1 MLKRGAQGP
10 QGSKEDEGAFGMAST
25 PDEKPHRATAA
36 QLASRKIKDVRKRRA
51 PTPTTGGGAPD
62 AASFNPFTSVA
73 PAAAPAPTQSTGFTF
88 GQTQSQSFPGASSGP
103 GQGGIFSSG
112 TNGQAGGQA
121 SFGFGAGPTSFGS
134 APSSNPFAVDTSF
147 GGNTQPSTNGFSFG
161 GFNAGNQSTPSFG
174 GFGAQQNTSTPA
186 KPVLFGQSAAHMT
199 SPADDS
205 MQTSPDTKPKGGSM
219 FSPKPPAGP
228 SALGNPFS
236 NLSGENASSNPF
248 APKTI
253 ATEKPADKPAE
264 TQPFKPLFG
273 STPAALKPVDGEKPT
288 VSNPFANLS
297 GQAPTSSPNLFAPK
311 TTAAEQSPAK
321 PAEAAKPFGALFGST
336 PSSQPSGPA
345 SNPFTPKP
353 ATEEPKTSNPF
364 ANLSAPSSFGALSAP
379 KVSGTESS
387 GKAAET
393 QPFKPMF
400 GTPAASKGLEAGK
413 EQTATPAFGNM
424 FSPKPAVENAAAT
437 PAADQPF
444 KPMFGTPAVS
454 KVSEVAKEQTTS
466 PAFGNMFSPKPAA
479 ESTPAKPSE
488 DKPFKSMFGTPV
500 AEKEQLPASS
510 VFAPKVTSEGQ
521 TPLPAKESPFGS
533 MFGASPAPSKL
544 GEEKTTQPTPSNP
557 FANLSGQNAFSNP
570 FAPKPTEQ
578 AATPQAPSTSLF
590 GASTAVDNN
599 KDNNIAGL
607 NGSLTS
613 PFTAGP
619 KVSSE
624 PPTEGATRRAT
635 KPATPH
641 VSFAQSP
648 RVHEVSPCLPAPSSS
663 SPPSSSTSAVSKT
676 FTASNPD
683 SLFPRPDHSVSIDYP
698 VSTENLDEMPLK
710 RLFPEKNREELE
722 AQAYLLMRLGAL
734 TESFKREIA
743 KCDPMTDDID
753 DVLIVYAEFRRELG
767 IPIGSKS
774 VNAVETAKRAA
785 AIERDAII
793 ERDAAKE
800 AAKRAA
806 IIERDAAEEA
816 ADGNAPPRVGTPPTF
831 VPPAVDN
838 RGPAPSTKPSG
849 GSTTSSKFAQS
860 FSAPAPAP
868 ATTSAGTS
876 SASIAGP
883 SSPAAAPV
891 ATASVARA
899 EPSPTASPAA
909 TPVDPPAAE
918 APKLV
923 GEATSTAAP
932 ASGPPQFGGAA
943 TSATTSTLGVA
954 KSGDTATSAA
964 APAFKIPNFG
974 APATG
979 ADFLAQFKSKS
990 DSTMADEKAKRKA
1003 EEFDSDEEDEAEWE
1017 RKDEERQRA
1026 KRAEIEAAAK
1036 KRAVFVPGEGFKFV
1050 DDDAAP
1056 QNVEKPATSAAVA
1069 TPPPKD
1075 STGTTNSPPTI
1086 FPPFVTPSPA
1096 SSKANGTPSG
1106 FPSSFQ
1112 PKIPMTSSPQS
1123 SEFSTLAG
1131 TATHSPADA
1140 ALFKSK
1146 PGAPPPFFHAGASS
1160 PSTSSSVLGSSSKP
1174 VPASQNI
1181 FGGLKP
1187 TSPKRKTSADESH
1200 NEDDS
1205 RAKKPKASHSIFGPP
1220 KIPMTSSPR
1229 SSEFSSI
1236 IGSATRSPADA
1247 ALFGGKPGAPPPF
1260 FRAGA
1265 SSPSSSSSV
1274 FGSSS
1279 KPVPASQNIFGGLK
1293 PTSPKRKASMDESNN
1308 HDDPHAKKTKPSPP
1322 PPSAGAS
1329 MFGRVSTA
1337 PLAPSI
1343 NSSAQPVMPTP
1354 SSPTEDEEGAP
1365 GEIFDL
1371 TKGNGGEEEEI
1382 VMFEARARVYNLGD
1396 KWFVKGTGPV
1406 RVLKHPVTGR
1416 ARIVARSEPSG
1427 NVTLNTLLKKEFDY
1441 KATNSSVQFLAPN
1454 ETGTLSQWAVQV
1466 KGERLH
1472 EFHQLVN
1479 NVKN

>member
-62 AASFNPFTSVA
+62 AASFNPFASVA

-103 GQGGIFSSG
+103 SQGGIFSSG

-121 SFGFGAGPTSFGS
+121 PFSFGAGPTSFGS
-134 APSSNPFAVDTSF
+134 APASNPFAVNTSF

-236 NLSGENASSNPF
+236 NLSGENAPSNPF

-253 ATEKPADKPAE
+253 ATEKPTDKPAE

-273 STPAALKPVDGEKPT
+273 STPAASKPVDGEKPT
-288 VSNPFANLS
+288 ASNPFANLS
-297 GQAPTSSPNLFAPK
+297 APTSSTNLFAPK
-311 TTAAEQSPAK
+311 TTAAEQTPAK

-345 SNPFTPKP
+345 SNIFAPKP
-353 ATEEPKTSNPF
+353 AAEEPKASNPF
-364 ANLSAPSSFGALSAP
+364 ANLSAPTGI
-379 KVSGTESS
+379 ESS
-387 GKAAET
+387 VKTSEA
-393 QPFKPMF
+393 QPFKALF
-400 GTPAASKGLEAGK
+400 GTPAASKSLEVGK
-413 EQTATPAFGNM
+413 EQTATPAFGSM
-424 FSPKPAVENAAAT
+424 FSPKPAAETPAAT

-444 KPMFGTPAVS
+444 KSMFGTPAVS
-454 KVSEVAKEQTTS
+454 KVSEAAKEQTAS
-466 PAFGNMFSPKPAA
+466 PAFGNMFSPKPVA

-488 DKPFKSMFGTPV
+488 DKPFKPLFGTPV

-510 VFAPKVTSEGQ
+510 VFAPKVTSEEQ
-521 TPLPAKESPFGS
+521 TPLPAKVSPFGS

-557 FANLSGQNAFSNP
+557 FASLSGQNAFSNP

-590 GASTAVDNN
+590 GASTAVDN
-599 KDNNIAGL
+599 KDNKIAGL

-619 KVSSE
+619 KVSNE
-624 PPTEGATRRAT
+624 PPTEGAT

-648 RVHEVSPCLPAPSSS
+648 RDEKISSCLPVPSSS
-663 SPPSSSTSAVSKT
+663 SLPSSTSTSTVSNT

-683 SLFPRPDHSVSIDYP
+683 SLFPRPDHPVSIDYP
-698 VSTENLDEMPLK
+698 VSTEDFDEMPLK
-710 RLFPEKNREELE
+710 RLFPEKNRDQLRDR
-722 AQAYLLMRLGAL
+722 AHLLMKLGAL

-753 DVLIVYAEFRRELG
+753 EVLILYAELRRELG
-767 IPIGSKS
+767 VPVGSI
-774 VNAVETAKRAA
+774 NPAE
-785 AIERDAII
+785 E
-793 ERDAAKE
+793 
-800 AAKRAA
+800 AKRAA
-806 IIERDAAEEA
+806 INERDAAEEA
-816 ADGNAPPRVGTPPTF
+816 ADGNVPPRILTPP
-831 VPPAVDN
+831 ALDN
-838 RGPAPSTKPSG
+838 RRPAPSTKPSG

-876 SASIAGP
+876 SASVTGP
-883 SSPAAAPV
+883 SSPAAAPA
-891 ATASVARA
+891 ATAPVARV
-899 EPSPTASPAA
+899 EPSPPTASPAA
-909 TPVDPPAAE
+909 TPAAPPAVE
-918 APKLV
+918 APKL
-923 GEATSTAAP
+923 GGAATSTAAP
-932 ASGPPQFGGAA
+932 AFQMPKFGDAA
-943 TSATTSTLGVA
+943 TSAAAPTFQMP
-954 KSGDTATSAA
+954 KFGDAATSAA

-979 ADFLAQFKSKS
+979 ANFLAQFKSKS
-990 DSTMADEKAKRKA
+990 DSTIADAKAKRKA

-1050 DDDAAP
+1050 DDDTAP
-1056 QNVEKPATSAAVA
+1056 QNAKEPATSAAPA
-1069 TPPPKD
+1069 TPSQDD
-1075 STGTTNSPPTI
+1075 SAGTTNSTPNI
-1086 FPPFVTPSPA
+1086 FPPFVSPSTA
-1096 SSKANGTPSG
+1096 STKANGTPSV
-1106 FPSSFQ
+1106 SSSNFQ
-1112 PKIPMTSSPQS
+1112 PRFPQSSSPQS
-1123 SEFSTLAG
+1123 SEFSTLVG
-1131 TATHSPADA
+1131 TATRSPADA
-1140 ALFKSK
+1140 ALFGGK
-1146 PGAPPPFFHAGASS
+1146 PGAPPSLFGAGAPSS
-1160 PSTSSSVLGSSSKP
+1160 SISSSVFGTSSKP

-1187 TSPKRKTSADESH
+1187 TSPKRKSSADESDDD
-1200 NEDDS
+1200 DDS
-1205 RAKKPKASHSIFGPP
+1205 PAKKPKS
-1220 KIPMTSSPR
+1220 
-1229 SSEFSSI
+1229 
-1236 IGSATRSPADA
+1236 
-1247 ALFGGKPGAPPPF
+1247 
-1260 FRAGA
+1260 
-1265 SSPSSSSSV
+1265 
-1274 FGSSS
+1274 
-1279 KPVPASQNIFGGLK
+1279 SQNIFGGSNPPSQNIFGAPK
-1293 PTSPKRKASMDESNN
+1293 PTSPKRKASVDESNN
-1308 HDDPHAKKTKPSPP
+1308 HDDFPAKKTKPSPP

-1329 MFGRVSTA
+1329 MFGQVSTA

-1343 NSSAQPVMPTP
+1343 NSSAQPVMSTP
-1354 SSPTEDEEGAP
+1354 STGTGDEEGEP

-1382 VMFEARARVYNLGD
+1382 VMFEDKSRVFKLED
-1396 KWFVKGTGPV
+1396 KWLAKGTGPV

-1416 ARIVARSEPSG
+1416 ARIVARAEPSG
-1427 NVTLNTLLKKEFDY
+1427 NVTLNILLKKEFDY
-1441 KATNSSVQFLAPN
+1441 KLTTNSVQFLVPN
-1454 ETGTLSQWAVQV
+1454 ETGTLTHWAVRV
-1466 KGERLH
+1466 KGERLR

-1479 NVKN
+1479 DIKN

>member
-1 MLKRGAQGP
+1 MLKRGALGP

-62 AASFNPFTSVA
+62 SASFNPFASAA

-103 GQGGIFSSG
+103 SQGGIFSSG

-134 APSSNPFAVDTSF
+134 APSSNPFAVNTSF
-147 GGNTQPSTNGFSFG
+147 GGNTQSSTNGFSFG

-219 FSPKPPAGP
+219 FSSKPPAGP

-273 STPAALKPVDGEKPT
+273 STPAASKPVDGEKPT
-288 VSNPFANLS
+288 ASNPFANLS
-297 GQAPTSSPNLFAPK
+297 GQAPTSSTNLFAPK
-311 TTAAEQSPAK
+311 TTAAEQTPAK
-321 PAEAAKPFGALFGST
+321 PAEAAKPFGTLFGST

-345 SNPFTPKP
+345 SNIFAPKP
-353 ATEEPKTSNPF
+353 ATEEPKAIDPF
-364 ANLSAPSSFGALSAP
+364 ANLSAPSSFGALSSP
-379 KVSGTESS
+379 KVTGTESPV
-387 GKAAET
+387 KAAEA
-393 QPFKPMF
+393 QPFKSMF
-400 GTPAASKGLEAGK
+400 GTPAASKFLEAGK

-424 FSPKPAVENAAAT
+424 FSPKPAAENAAAT

-444 KPMFGTPAVS
+444 KSMFGTPAVS
-454 KVSEVAKEQTTS
+454 KVSEAVKEQTAS
-466 PAFGNMFSPKPAA
+466 PAFGNMFSPKPVA

-488 DKPFKSMFGTPV
+488 DKPFKPMFGTPV

-510 VFAPKVTSEGQ
+510 VFAPKVTSEEQ
-521 TPLPAKESPFGS
+521 TPLPAKVSPFGS

-544 GEEKTTQPTPSNP
+544 GEEKPTQPTPSNP

-578 AATPQAPSTSLF
+578 AATPQPPSTSLF

-624 PPTEGATRRAT
+624 PPTEGAT

-648 RVHEVSPCLPAPSSS
+648 RDHKISSCLPVPSSS
-663 SPPSSSTSAVSKT
+663 STSTASNT

-683 SLFPRPDHSVSIDYP
+683 SLFPRPDHPVSIDYP
-698 VSTENLDEMPLK
+698 VSTEDFDEMPLK
-710 RLFPEKNREELE
+710 RLFPEKNRDELRDR
-722 AQAYLLMRLGAL
+722 AHLLMRIGVL

-753 DVLIVYAEFRRELG
+753 EVLILYAELRRELG
-767 IPIGSKS
+767 VPVGSI
-774 VNAVETAKRAA
+774 NPE
-785 AIERDAII
+785 E
-793 ERDAAKE
+793 E
-800 AAKRAA
+800 AKRAA
-806 IIERDAAEEA
+806 INERDAAEEA
-816 ADGNAPPRVGTPPTF
+816 ADGNAPPRIPTPPTF
-831 VPPAVDN
+831 VPPALDD
-838 RGPAPSTKPSG
+838 RRPTLSTKPSG

-860 FSAPAPAP
+860 FSAPV
-868 ATTSAGTS
+868 TTSAGTS
-876 SASIAGP
+876 SAPSAGP

-891 ATASVARA
+891 PTAPVARA
-899 EPSPTASPAA
+899 ESYPPTASPAA
-909 TPVDPPAAE
+909 TPVAPPAVE
-918 APKLV
+918 APK
-923 GEATSTAAP
+923 
-932 ASGPPQFGGAA
+932 FGGAA
-943 TSATTSTLGVA
+943 TSTTTSAVGVA
-954 KSGDTATSAA
+954 KSGDAATSAAAPAFQMPKFGDAATSAAPAFQYPKLGDVATSTA

-974 APATG
+974 GPASG
-979 ADFLAQFKSKS
+979 VNFEAQFKSKS
-990 DSTMADEKAKRKA
+990 DSTIADAKAKRKA

-1050 DDDAAP
+1050 DDDTAP
-1056 QNVEKPATSAAVA
+1056 QSVEEPATSAAPA
-1069 TPPPKD
+1069 TPPQDD
-1075 STGTTNSPPTI
+1075 SAGTINPTPNI
-1086 FPPFVTPSPA
+1086 FPPFTSPSTT
-1096 SSKANGTPSG
+1096 STKANGTSSVSSSNFQPG
-1106 FPSSFQ
+1106 FPKSS
-1112 PKIPMTSSPQS
+1112 SQS
-1123 SEFSTLAG
+1123 SGFSTLVG
-1131 TATHSPADA
+1131 T
-1140 ALFKSK
+1140 
-1146 PGAPPPFFHAGASS
+1146 
-1160 PSTSSSVLGSSSKP
+1160 
-1174 VPASQNI
+1174 
-1181 FGGLKP
+1181 
-1187 TSPKRKTSADESH
+1187 
-1200 NEDDS
+1200 
-1205 RAKKPKASHSIFGPP
+1205 
-1220 KIPMTSSPR
+1220 
-1229 SSEFSSI
+1229 
-1236 IGSATRSPADA
+1236 ATRSPADA
-1247 ALFGGKPGAPPPF
+1247 ALFGGKPGAPPSLF
-1260 FRAGA
+1260 GAGA
-1265 SSPSSSSSV
+1265 PSSISSSV

-1293 PTSPKRKASMDESNN
+1293 PTSPKRKTSADGSDDDDDSPAKKPKSSQNIFGGPKPASPKRKDSVDESDN
-1308 HDDPHAKKTKPSPP
+1308 HNDSPTKKTKPSPP

-1343 NSSAQPVMPTP
+1343 NSSAQPVMSTP
-1354 SSPTEDEEGAP
+1354 STATEDEEGEP

-1371 TKGNGGEEEEI
+1371 TKGNGGEEEET
-1382 VMFEARARVYNLGD
+1382 VMFEDKSRVFKLED
-1396 KWFVKGTGPV
+1396 KWLAKGTGPV

-1416 ARIVARSEPSG
+1416 ARIVARAEPSG
-1427 NVTLNTLLKKEFDY
+1427 NVTLNILLKKEFDY
-1441 KATNSSVQFLAPN
+1441 KLTTNSVQFLVPN
-1454 ETGTLSQWAVQV
+1454 ETGTLTHWAVRV
-1466 KGERLH
+1466 KGERLR

-1479 NVKN
+1479 DIKN

>member
-10 QGSKEDEGAFGMAST
+10 QGSKEDEGVFGMAST

-62 AASFNPFTSVA
+62 AASFNPFASVA
-73 PAAAPAPTQSTGFTF
+73 PAAPAPTQSTGFTF

-103 GQGGIFSSG
+103 SQGGIFSSG
-112 TNGQAGGQA
+112 TNGQAGGQP
-121 SFGFGAGPTSFGS
+121 SFSFGAGPTSFGS
-134 APSSNPFAVDTSF
+134 APPSNPFAVNTSF
-147 GGNTQPSTNGFSFG
+147 GENSQSSTNGFSFG

-174 GFGAQQNTSTPA
+174 GFGAQQDTSTPA
-186 KPVLFGQSAAHMT
+186 KPILFGQSAAHIT

-205 MQTSPDTKPKGGSM
+205 MQTSPDTKPKGSSM

-236 NLSGENASSNPF
+236 NLSGESASSNPF

-273 STPAALKPVDGEKPT
+273 STPAASKPADGEKPT
-288 VSNPFANLS
+288 ASNPFANLS
-297 GQAPTSSPNLFAPK
+297 GQAPTSSTNLFAPK
-311 TTAAEQSPAK
+311 TTAAEQTPAK

-345 SNPFTPKP
+345 SNIFAPKP
-353 ATEEPKTSNPF
+353 AAEEPKASNPF
-364 ANLSAPSSFGALSAP
+364 ANLSAPTSFGALSSP
-379 KVSGTESS
+379 KVTGESS
-387 GKAAET
+387 VKAAEA
-393 QPFKPMF
+393 QPFKSMF
-400 GTPAASKGLEAGK
+400 GTPGASKVLEAGK

-424 FSPKPAVENAAAT
+424 FSPKPAAENAAAT

-444 KPMFGTPAVS
+444 KSMFGTPAVS
-454 KVSEVAKEQTTS
+454 KVSEAAKEQTAS
-466 PAFGNMFSPKPAA
+466 PAFGNMFSPKPVA

-488 DKPFKSMFGTPV
+488 DKLFKPMFGTPV

-510 VFAPKVTSEGQ
+510 VFAPKVTSEEQ
-521 TPLPAKESPFGS
+521 TPLPAKVSPFGS

-544 GEEKTTQPTPSNP
+544 GEEKTTQPTPNNP

-624 PPTEGATRRAT
+624 PPTEGAT

-648 RVHEVSPCLPAPSSS
+648 RDHKISSCLPVPSSS
-663 SPPSSSTSAVSKT
+663 SLPSSSSTSAVSNT
-676 FTASNPD
+676 FTASDPD
-683 SLFPRPDHSVSIDYP
+683 SLFPRPDHPVSIDYP
-698 VSTENLDEMPLK
+698 VPTENFDEMPLK
-710 RLFPEKNREELE
+710 RLFGEKNRDELRE
-722 AQAYLLMRLGAL
+722 QSHLLMKLGVL

-753 DVLIVYAEFRRELG
+753 EVLILYAELRRELG
-767 IPIGSKS
+767 LPVGSI
-774 VNAVETAKRAA
+774 NP
-785 AIERDAII
+785 
-793 ERDAAKE
+793 KE
-800 AAKRAA
+800 QAKRAA
-806 IIERDAAEEA
+806 INERDAAEEA
-816 ADGNAPPRVGTPPTF
+816 ANGNAPPRILTPPAF
-831 VPPAVDN
+831 VPPSLDDKH
-838 RGPAPSTKPSG
+838 PAPSTKPSG

-860 FSAPAPAP
+860 FSAPAPAL
-868 ATTSAGTS
+868 ATSSAGTS

-891 ATASVARA
+891 ATAPVARA
-899 EPSPTASPAA
+899 EPSPPAASPAA
-909 TPVDPPAAE
+909 TPVAPPAAE
-918 APKLV
+918 APK
-923 GEATSTAAP
+923 
-932 ASGPPQFGGAA
+932 FGGV
-943 TSATTSTLGVA
+943 ATTSTLGVT
-954 KSGDTATSAA
+954 KSGDTVTSAAAPAFQMPKFGDAATSAAAPAFQMPKSGDTATSAAAPTFQMPKFGGAATSAA

-979 ADFLAQFKSKS
+979 ANFLAQFKSKS
-990 DSTMADEKAKRKA
+990 DSTIADAKAKRKA

-1050 DDDAAP
+1050 DDDTAP
-1056 QNVEKPATSAAVA
+1056 QNVEEPATSAAPA
-1069 TPPPKD
+1069 TPPQDD
-1075 STGTTNSPPTI
+1075 SAGTINPTPNI
-1086 FPPFVTPSPA
+1086 FPPFTSPSTA
-1096 SSKANGTPSG
+1096 STKANGTPSV
-1106 FPSSFQ
+1106 SSSIFQ
-1112 PKIPMTSSPQS
+1112 PRFPKSSSPQS
-1123 SEFSTLAG
+1123 SEFSTLVG
-1131 TATHSPADA
+1131 TATRSPADA
-1140 ALFKSK
+1140 ALFGGK
-1146 PGAPPPFFHAGASS
+1146 PPAPPSFFGAGAP
-1160 PSTSSSVLGSSSKP
+1160 SSSVFGSSSQP

-1187 TSPKRKTSADESH
+1187 TSPKRKTSADESDD
-1200 NEDDS
+1200 DDS
-1205 RAKKPKASHSIFGPP
+1205 PAKKPKSSHNIFGGPQP
-1220 KIPMTSSPR
+1220 T
-1229 SSEFSSI
+1229 
-1236 IGSATRSPADA
+1236 
-1247 ALFGGKPGAPPPF
+1247 
-1260 FRAGA
+1260 
-1265 SSPSSSSSV
+1265 
-1274 FGSSS
+1274 
-1279 KPVPASQNIFGGLK
+1279 SQNIFGASK
-1293 PTSPKRKASMDESNN
+1293 PTSPKRKASVDESNN
-1308 HDDPHAKKTKPSPP
+1308 HDDFPAKKTKPSPP

-1337 PLAPSI
+1337 PMAPSI
-1343 NSSAQPVMPTP
+1343 NSSAQPMMSTP
-1354 SSPTEDEEGAP
+1354 STATEDEEGEP

-1382 VMFEARARVYNLGD
+1382 VMFESKSRVFKLEE
-1396 KWFVKGTGPV
+1396 KWLPKGTGPV

-1416 ARIVARSEPSG
+1416 ARIVARAEPSG
-1427 NVTLNTLLKKEFDY
+1427 NVTLNILLKKEFDY
-1441 KATNSSVQFLAPN
+1441 QRTTNSVQFLVPN
-1454 ETGTLSQWAVQV
+1454 ETGTLTHWAVRV
-1466 KGERLH
+1466 KGEKLH

-1479 NVKN
+1479 DIKN

>member
-51 PTPTTGGGAPD
+51 PTPTTGGAAPD

-73 PAAAPAPTQSTGFTF
+73 PAAAPEPTQSTGFTF

-103 GQGGIFSSG
+103 SQGGIFSSG

-134 APSSNPFAVDTSF
+134 APSSNPFAVNTSF

-253 ATEKPADKPAE
+253 ATEEPADKPAE

-288 VSNPFANLS
+288 ASNPFANLS

-321 PAEAAKPFGALFGST
+321 PAEAVKPFGALFGSA

-345 SNPFTPKP
+345 SNLFTPKS
-353 ATEEPKTSNPF
+353 ATEEPKASNPF
-364 ANLSAPSSFGALSAP
+364 ANLSAPSSFGALSSP

-387 GKAAET
+387 VKAAEA
-393 QPFKPMF
+393 QPFKSMF

-454 KVSEVAKEQTTS
+454 KVSEAAKEQTTS
-466 PAFGNMFSPKPAA
+466 PAFGNMFSLKPVA
-479 ESTPAKPSE
+479 EGTPAKPSE
-488 DKPFKSMFGTPV
+488 DKPSKSMFGTPV

-510 VFAPKVTSEGQ
+510 VFAPKVTSEEQ
-521 TPLPAKESPFGS
+521 TPLPAKVSPFGS

-570 FAPKPTEQ
+570 FVPKPTEQ

-613 PFTAGP
+613 PFTAGA

-624 PPTEGATRRAT
+624 PPTEGAT

-648 RVHEVSPCLPAPSSS
+648 RVHEISSCLPVPSSS
-663 SPPSSSTSAVSKT
+663 SPPSSSSTSAVSKT

-683 SLFPRPDHSVSIDYP
+683 SLFPRPDHPVSIDYP

-710 RLFPEKNREELE
+710 RLFPEKNRAEL
-722 AQAYLLMRLGAL
+722 QARSYLLMKLGVL

-753 DVLIVYAEFRRELG
+753 EVLILYAELRRELG
-767 IPIGSKS
+767 VPIGSI
-774 VNAVETAKRAA
+774 NPE
-785 AIERDAII
+785 E
-793 ERDAAKE
+793 E
-800 AAKRAA
+800 AKRAA
-806 IIERDAAEEA
+806 INERDAAEEA
-816 ADGNAPPRVGTPPTF
+816 ADGNVPPRVPTPPTF
-831 VPPAVDN
+831 VPPALDN
-838 RGPAPSTKPSG
+838 RRPAPSSKPSG

-909 TPVDPPAAE
+909 TPVASPAAE

-923 GEATSTAAP
+923 GAATSTAAS
-932 ASGPPQFGGAA
+932 ASGPPQFGGTA
-943 TSATTSTLGVA
+943 TSSTTSTLGVA

-964 APAFKIPNFG
+964 APAFKVPNFG

-990 DSTMADEKAKRKA
+990 DSTIADEKAKRKA
-1003 EEFDSDEEDEAEWE
+1003 EDFDSDEEDEAEWE

-1056 QNVEKPATSAAVA
+1056 QNVEKPATSVAFA
-1069 TPPPKD
+1069 TPPRND
-1075 STGTTNSPPTI
+1075 SPGTINTPPTI
-1086 FPPFVTPSPA
+1086 FPPFVTPSTA

-1106 FPSSFQ
+1106 FSSSFQ

-1123 SEFSTLAG
+1123 SKFSTLVG

-1140 ALFKSK
+1140 ALFGGK
-1146 PGAPPPFFHAGASS
+1146 PGAPPPFFRAGASS
-1160 PSTSSSVLGSSSKP
+1160 PSSSSSVLGSSSKP

-1187 TSPKRKTSADESH
+1187 TSPKRKTSADEGDD
-1200 NEDDS
+1200 EDDS
-1205 RAKKPKASHSIFGPP
+1205 PPKEPKASHSIFGAP
-1220 KIPMTSSPR
+1220 K
-1229 SSEFSSI
+1229 SEFSTLV
-1236 IGSATRSPADA
+1236 GTATHSPADA

-1279 KPVPASQNIFGGLK
+1279 KPVPASQNVFGGLK
-1293 PTSPKRKASMDESNN
+1293 PTSPKRKASVDESNN
-1308 HDDPHAKKTKPSPP
+1308 HDDSRSRKTKPSPP

-1329 MFGRVSTA
+1329 MFERVSTA

-1354 SSPTEDEEGAP
+1354 SSPTEDEEG
-1365 GEIFDL
+1365 EIFDL
-1371 TKGNGGEEEEI
+1371 TKGNGGEEEET
-1382 VMFEARARVYNLGD
+1382 VMFEDRSRVFNLD
-1396 KWFVKGTGPV
+1396 ENKWLVKGTGPV

-1416 ARIVARSEPSG
+1416 ARIVARAEPSG
-1427 NVTLNTLLKKEFDY
+1427 NVTLNVLLKKEFDY
-1441 KATNSSVQFLAPN
+1441 QITNRSVQFLVPN
-1454 ETGTLSQWAVQV
+1454 ETGTLTQWAVRV

-1479 NVKN
+1479 DIKN

>member
-62 AASFNPFTSVA
+62 AASLNPFASAA

-88 GQTQSQSFPGASSGP
+88 GQTQSQSFPGANSGP
-103 GQGGIFSSG
+103 SQGGIFSSG

-121 SFGFGAGPTSFGS
+121 GGQASFSFGAGPTSFGS
-134 APSSNPFAVDTSF
+134 APPSNPFAVSTSF
-147 GGNTQPSTNGFSFG
+147 GGSTQSSTNGFSFG

-219 FSPKPPAGP
+219 FSPKLPAGP

-236 NLSGENASSNPF
+236 NLSGENAPSNPF

-273 STPAALKPVDGEKPT
+273 STPAASKPVDAEKPT
-288 VSNPFANLS
+288 ASNPFANLS
-297 GQAPTSSPNLFAPK
+297 GQAPTSSTNLFAPK
-311 TTAAEQSPAK
+311 TTAAEQTPAK

-336 PSSQPSGPA
+336 PSAQPSGPA
-345 SNPFTPKP
+345 SNLFAPKP
-353 ATEEPKTSNPF
+353 AAEEPKASNPF
-364 ANLSAPSSFGALSAP
+364 ANLSASSSFGALSSP
-379 KVSGTESS
+379 KVTGTESS
-387 GKAAET
+387 VKSSEA
-393 QPFKPMF
+393 QPFNSMF
-400 GTPAASKGLEAGK
+400 GTPTASKGLEAGK
-413 EQTATPAFGNM
+413 EQSATPAFGSM
-424 FSPKPAVENAAAT
+424 FSPKPAAESAAAT

-444 KPMFGTPAVS
+444 KSMFGTPAVS
-454 KVSEVAKEQTTS
+454 KVSEATKEQTAT
-466 PAFGNMFSPKPAA
+466 PAFGGMFSPKPVA

-488 DKPFKSMFGTPV
+488 DKPFKPMFGTPV
-500 AEKEQLPASS
+500 AEKEQLPASG
-510 VFAPKVTSEGQ
+510 VFAPKVTSEEQ
-521 TPLPAKESPFGS
+521 TPLPAKVSPFGS
-533 MFGASPAPSKL
+533 MFGASPAPSPAPSKL

-557 FANLSGQNAFSNP
+557 FANLSGQNAFGNP
-570 FAPKPTEQ
+570 FAPKPTEP
-578 AATPQAPSTSLF
+578 AATLQAPSTSLF

-599 KDNNIAGL
+599 KDNNIGGL

-624 PPTEGATRRAT
+624 SPTEGAT

-648 RVHEVSPCLPAPSSS
+648 RDHKISSCLPVPSSS
-663 SPPSSSTSAVSKT
+663 SLPSSSSTSTVSNT

-683 SLFPRPDHSVSIDYP
+683 SLFPRPDHPVSIDYP
-698 VSTENLDEMPLK
+698 VSTEDFDEMPLK
-710 RLFPEKNREELE
+710 RLFPEKNRDQLRDR
-722 AQAYLLMRLGAL
+722 ANLLMKIGVL

-753 DVLIVYAEFRRELG
+753 EVLILYAELRRELG
-767 IPIGSKS
+767 VPVGSI
-774 VNAVETAKRAA
+774 NPE
-785 AIERDAII
+785 E
-793 ERDAAKE
+793 E
-800 AAKRAA
+800 AKRAA
-806 IIERDAAEEA
+806 INERDAAEEA
-816 ADGNAPPRVGTPPTF
+816 ADGNAPPRIPTPPTS
-831 VPPAVDN
+831 VPPALDN
-838 RGPAPSTKPSG
+838 RRPAPSTKVSGGSTSG

-891 ATASVARA
+891 ATAPIARA
-899 EPSPTASPAA
+899 EPPTASPAA
-909 TPVDPPAAE
+909 TPAAPPAVE
-918 APKLV
+918 APKF
-923 GEATSTAAP
+923 GGAATSTAAP
-932 ASGPPQFGGAA
+932 AFQMPKF
-943 TSATTSTLGVA
+943 
-954 KSGDTATSAA
+954 GDTATSAA

-979 ADFLAQFKSKS
+979 ANFLAQFKSKS
-990 DSTMADEKAKRKA
+990 DSTMADAKAKRKA

-1050 DDDAAP
+1050 DDDTAP
-1056 QNVEKPATSAAVA
+1056 QNVKDPATSAAPA
-1069 TPPPKD
+1069 TPPQDD
-1075 STGTTNSPPTI
+1075 SAGTNNSTPNI
-1086 FPPFVTPSPA
+1086 FPPFVSPSTA
-1096 SSKANGTPSG
+1096 STKANGTPSV
-1106 FPSSFQ
+1106 SSSNFQ
-1112 PKIPMTSSPQS
+1112 PRFPKSSSPQS
-1123 SEFSTLAG
+1123 SEVSTFSG
-1131 TATHSPADA
+1131 T
-1140 ALFKSK
+1140 
-1146 PGAPPPFFHAGASS
+1146 
-1160 PSTSSSVLGSSSKP
+1160 
-1174 VPASQNI
+1174 
-1181 FGGLKP
+1181 
-1187 TSPKRKTSADESH
+1187 
-1200 NEDDS
+1200 
-1205 RAKKPKASHSIFGPP
+1205 
-1220 KIPMTSSPR
+1220 
-1229 SSEFSSI
+1229 
-1236 IGSATRSPADA
+1236 ATRSPADGA
-1247 ALFGGKPGAPPPF
+1247 PFGGKPGAPPSLF
-1260 FRAGA
+1260 GAGA
-1265 SSPSSSSSV
+1265 PSSSISSSV
-1274 FGSSS
+1274 FGTSS

-1293 PTSPKRKASMDESNN
+1293 PTSPKRKASADESDDDDDSPAKKPKSSQTIFGGSNPASQNIFGAPKPTSPKRKASVDESNN
-1308 HDDPHAKKTKPSPP
+1308 HDDSPAKKTKPSPP
-1322 PPSAGAS
+1322 PPAGAS

-1343 NSSAQPVMPTP
+1343 NSSAQPVMSTP
-1354 SSPTEDEEGAP
+1354 STATEDEEGEP

-1371 TKGNGGEEEEI
+1371 TKGNGGEEEET
-1382 VMFEARARVYNLGD
+1382 VMFEDKSRVFKLED
-1396 KWFVKGTGPV
+1396 KWLAKGTGPV

-1416 ARIVARSEPSG
+1416 ARIVARAEPSG
-1427 NVTLNTLLKKEFDY
+1427 NVTLNILLKKEFDY
-1441 KATNSSVQFLAPN
+1441 KLTTNSVQFLVPN
-1454 ETGTLSQWAVQV
+1454 ETGTLTHWAVRV
-1466 KGERLH
+1466 KGERLR

-1479 NVKN
+1479 DIKN